1 MNVTYVLVAVSLA
14 SIFFLLLSVRR
25 NRSQIYQL
33 ENMASHTQ
41 PIDLEAFRN
50 LVNPGD
56 EIYLRQHLSPRDLRA
71 VRRKRARAAAEYV
84 RCASRN
90 AAVLAAVGETARR
103 SADPA
108 IVLVGEQLIDSAVR
122 LRWLSFLVLIRFY
135 AIVAVP
141 AVSFTPTQ
149 VGERYE
155 ELVGRATRLGSLQN
169 YQPLGRISAAL

>member
-1 MNVTYVLVAVSLA
+1 MNVTYILVAVSLA

-90 AAVLAAVGETARR
+90 AAVLAAE
-103 SADPA
+103 
-108 IVLVGEQLIDSAVR
+108 I
-122 LRWLSFLVLIRFY
+122 
-135 AIVAVP
+135 
-141 AVSFTPTQ
+141 
-149 VGERYE
+149 
-155 ELVGRATRLGSLQN
+155 GRAHV
-169 YQPLGRISAAL
+169 